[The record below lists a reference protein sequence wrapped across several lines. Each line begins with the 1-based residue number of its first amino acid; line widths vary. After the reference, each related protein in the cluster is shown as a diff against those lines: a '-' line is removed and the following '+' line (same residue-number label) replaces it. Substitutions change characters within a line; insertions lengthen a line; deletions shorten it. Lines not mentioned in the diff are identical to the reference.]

1 MPSEQVRRILI
12 VEDEKTLS
20 YLLAQNFL
28 EEAEDYEVVT
38 VGSAEKAIEALA
50 ERAFGVIIADIVLPE
65 MSGLELLERVRAMQ
79 PGARVILMTGYG
91 TAEVR
96 ERARDLGA
104 FDYLDKPFPFPAITR
119 AVLEAFNAAGVEAS
133 SAGPSDR
140 QIEGGGTCRQ

>member
-1 MPSEQVRRILI
+1 MPPEQVRRILI

-28 EEAEDYEVVT
+28 DKPEDYEVIT
-38 VGSAEKAIEALA
+38 VGSAEKAVELLA

-65 MSGLELLERVRAMQ
+65 MSGLDLLEHVRTTQ

-96 ERARDLGA
+96 RRARDLGA
-104 FDYLDKPFPFPAITR
+104 FKYMDKPFPLPAITQ
-119 AVLEAFNAAGVEAS
+119 AVIEAFSAAG
-133 SAGPSDR
+133 AGAPGER
-140 QIEGGGTCRQ
+140 QTQGGGAWGQ